1 MSPAEIVAQYF
12 TYLNG
17 YNLDG
22 LASLLAGNFT
32 HEFRPASI
40 GGMGAPVRNGPQ
52 LVDWLENLQK
62 LIVVLNFNA
71 PIETIVADNTV
82 VVHVT
87 SEGQTPALNKS
98 FPNEHLFIFHFEGGK
113 ISSIKEFMDSKYV
126 AQLAEDEKA
135 AGFGLNRHEV

>member
-12 TYLNG
+12 KYINA
-17 YNLDG
+17 YNFDG
-22 LASLLAGNFT
+22 LASLFAGKFT

-40 GGMGAPVRNGPQ
+40 GGMGAPVRNSAQ
-52 LVDWLENLQK
+52 FLDWLKNLQN
-62 LIVVLNFNA
+62 LIVALNFNA
-71 PIETIVADNTV
+71 PVETIVADNSV
-82 VVHVT
+82 VVHIT
-87 SEGQTPALNKS
+87 SEGETPALNKS

-135 AGFGLNRHEV
+135 AGKA